1 MLPIA
6 VLPVAGLLLRLGQPD
21 LLNIKWIADAGGA
34 VFTNLPLIFAIGV
47 AVGFAKENH
56 GAAALAGAIG
66 YLILTAV
73 LKSINDKL
81 DMGVLAGI
89 LCGIVAGNLY
99 NRFKDIKMPEYLAF
113 FGGKR
118 FVPIITGLVCVVLGL
133 LCGYIW
139 PVVQTGIDWVGHALI
154 GAGGLGLFIYGLL
167 NRVLLVTGL
176 HHILNSL
183 VWFVFGSYT
192 GADGKAVTGDLHRF
206 FAGDPTA
213 GTFMT
218 GFFPVMMFGLPAA
231 CLAMYHAA
239 RPENRKVVGG
249 LLMSMA
255 LTAFLTGVTEPVEF
269 TFMFLAPILYVIHA
283 ILTGIS
289 MALMTFL
296 GVRLGFTF
304 SAGAFDYIISYR
316 LGTNG
321 WMLIPVGLVYF
332 LIYYFLFSFAIRK
345 FNLAT
350 PGRADAS
357 LEPAAEAASVP
368 GGIPDIGGA
377 QAPLA
382 GAVGYVRALGGNR
395 NLKLVDA
402 CTTRLRLEVVDDS
415 LVNEAA
421 LRTLGA
427 RGIVRPSRNALQ
439 VVIGPQAEIV
449 AGEIREAMAKGEYA
463 AIGPA
468 VQTPVVESPAVSAP
482 AVSAENP
489 SISERPAQSSAED
502 TAVAQRPVHAF
513 GELILLAPV
522 SGVIYPLERVPD
534 PVFSQKL
541 AGDGISIDPTDNVL
555 RAPCPG
561 EIVQQHAAG
570 HAVTLK
576 AAGEVEVLMHVGIDT
591 VTLKG
596 QGFTSRVK
604 VGDKV
609 ETGAPLIE
617 FDLDYVATNAK
628 SLLTE
633 VIISNGERV
642 SRTVYGSGRATV
654 GKTPVLTLTLNGGAA
669 VGREEAGPTVM
680 SEAIILPNPNG
691 LHARPAA
698 VLSSTAK
705 TFKSDIRL
713 QLGDRF
719 ANARSVTS
727 LMALETARGDKVLL
741 VAKGPDA
748 REAVDRLTPMI
759 AEGLGDEGCVPV
771 AAPATMTMAPI
782 AAPAPRKDADPNLIT
797 GVAAS
802 SGLAVGDVYQVR
814 HVEIQVKEE
823 GGTPDHERRLLDDA
837 VDKAA
842 GQLEALR
849 AQLHGHKEQAK
860 AAIFAAHSELLE
872 DPDLIEI
879 ATSAIAKGKSA
890 AFAWKSAVKS
900 HAERLAGLRNQL
912 LAQRANDLRDVGER
926 VLEILIGIKRE
937 APSYPAN
944 AVIIAEDLTPS
955 DTAVMERGKVM
966 GFATVRGGATS
977 HVAIL
982 ARSLGIPAL
991 AGIEAR
997 ALELPNGTPVI
1008 LDGSK
1013 GTLRLN
1019 PSPEEMKQLREAQ
1032 IRHEQQRKE
1041 DLAHALEPATTT
1053 DGHNIEVAGNI
1064 GGLKDA
1070 GEVAQLGGDAVG
1082 LLRSEFL
1089 FMERSAPPSEDE
1101 QFEEYK
1107 AIALALGADRPL
1119 IIRTLDV
1126 GGDKPLAYLPIPKED
1141 NPFLGERG
1149 IRVGLD
1155 RPEILRTQLRA
1166 LLRASPFGKL
1176 KIMFPMIATIAELRD
1191 AKAIL
1196 AEEAGSLG
1204 IPPMP
1209 CGIMVEIP
1217 AVAIM
1222 AEVFAKEAD
1231 FFSIGT
1237 NDLTQYALAMDRGH
1251 PKLAPK
1257 VDALNPALLRLIALT
1272 VEGARKH
1279 KRFTGVCGGIAG
1291 DAQAVPI
1298 LVGLGVDELSVSLPS
1313 IPMIKAQ
1320 VRRLSYTD
1328 CQELAQ
1334 RALNCRTG
1342 DEVRSLLPQ
1351 V

>member
-1 MLPIA
+1 M
-6 VLPVAGLLLRLGQPD
+6 
-21 LLNIKWIADAGGA
+21 
-34 VFTNLPLIFAIGV
+34 
-47 AVGFAKENH
+47 
-56 GAAALAGAIG
+56 
-66 YLILTAV
+66 
-73 LKSINDKL
+73 S
-81 DMGVLAGI
+81 
-89 LCGIVAGNLY
+89 GN
-99 NRFKDIKMPEYLAF
+99 
-113 FGGKR
+113 
-118 FVPIITGLVCVVLGL
+118 
-133 LCGYIW
+133 
-139 PVVQTGIDWVGHALI
+139 
-154 GAGGLGLFIYGLL
+154 
-167 NRVLLVTGL
+167 
-176 HHILNSL
+176 
-183 VWFVFGSYT
+183 
-192 GADGKAVTGDLHRF
+192 
-206 FAGDPTA
+206 
-213 GTFMT
+213 
-218 GFFPVMMFGLPAA
+218 
-231 CLAMYHAA
+231 
-239 RPENRKVVGG
+239 
-249 LLMSMA
+249 
-255 LTAFLTGVTEPVEF
+255 
-269 TFMFLAPILYVIHA
+269 
-283 ILTGIS
+283 
-289 MALMTFL
+289 
-296 GVRLGFTF
+296 
-304 SAGAFDYIISYR
+304 
-316 LGTNG
+316 
-321 WMLIPVGLVYF
+321 
-332 LIYYFLFSFAIRK
+332 
-345 FNLAT
+345 
-350 PGRADAS
+350 
-357 LEPAAEAASVP
+357 
-368 GGIPDIGGA
+368 
-377 QAPLA
+377 
-382 GAVGYVRALGGNR
+382 
-395 NLKLVDA
+395 
-402 CTTRLRLEVVDDS
+402 
-415 LVNEAA
+415 
-421 LRTLGA
+421 
-427 RGIVRPSRNALQ
+427 
-439 VVIGPQAEIV
+439 
-449 AGEIREAMAKGEYA
+449 
-463 AIGPA
+463 
-468 VQTPVVESPAVSAP
+468 
-482 AVSAENP
+482 
-489 SISERPAQSSAED
+489 
-502 TAVAQRPVHAF
+502 
-513 GELILLAPV
+513 ELIILAPV
-522 SGVIYPLERVPD
+522 SGVVYPLERVPD

-541 AGDGISIDPTDNVL
+541 VGDGISIDPTDNIL
-555 RAPCPG
+555 CAPCPG
-561 EIVQQHAAG
+561 EVVQQHAAG

-576 AAGEVEVLMHVGIDT
+576 TVGDVEVLMHVGIDT
-591 VTLKG
+591 VSLKG
-596 QGFTSRVK
+596 KGFTPRVK
-604 VGDKV
+604 LGDKV
-609 ETGAPLIE
+609 ETGTPLIE

-642 SRTVYGSGRATV
+642 SNTVYGSGTASV
-654 GKTPVLTLTLNGGAA
+654 GKTPVLTLTLNGAA
-669 VGREEAGPTVM
+669 AAAKEELGPTVT

-713 QLGDRF
+713 QLGDRS

-771 AAPATMTMAPI
+771 SALATMTEAPI
-782 AAPAPRKDADPNLIT
+782 AAPAPREDVDPNLIK
-797 GVAAS
+797 GVPAS
-802 SGLAVGDVYQVR
+802 AGLAVGEVYQVR

-823 GGTPDHERRLLDDA
+823 GGSPDHERRLLD
-837 VDKAA
+837 AA
-842 GQLEALR
+842 IERAKGQLEALR

-890 AFAWKSAVKS
+890 AFAWKNAVKT

-926 VLEILIGIKRE
+926 VLEVLTGIKRE

-944 AVIIAEDLTPS
+944 AVLIAEDLTPS
-955 DTAVMERGKVM
+955 DTAAMERGKVM

-1019 PSPEEMKQLREAQ
+1019 PSPGEMKQLREAQ

-1041 DLAHALEPATTT
+1041 DLAHALEPAATT
-1053 DGHNIEVAGNI
+1053 DGRNIEVAANI

-1070 GEVAQLGGDAVG
+1070 GEVAQLGGDGVG

-1089 FMERSAPPSEDE
+1089 FMERSTPPSEEE

-1107 AIALALGADRPL
+1107 AIALAIGADRPL

-1166 LLRASPFGKL
+1166 LLRASQFGKL
-1176 KIMFPMIATIAELRD
+1176 SVMFPMIATIAELRD
-1191 AKAIL
+1191 TKAIL
-1196 AEEAGSLG
+1196 AEEASSLG
-1204 IPPMP
+1204 IAPMP

-1217 AVAIM
+1217 SAAIM
-1222 AEVFAKEAD
+1222 AEVFAEEAD

-1237 NDLTQYALAMDRGH
+1237 NDLTQYTLAMDRGH

-1257 VDALNPALLRLIALT
+1257 VDALNPGLLRLIALT
-1272 VEGARKH
+1272 VDGARKH

-1291 DAQAVPI
+1291 DPQAVPI

-1313 IPMIKAQ
+1313 IPTIKAQ
-1320 VRRLSYTD
+1320 IRRLSHAECRD
-1328 CQELAQ
+1328 LAQ

-1342 DEVRSLLPQ
+1342 DEVRALLPE
-1351 V
+1351 VEP

>member
-415 LVNEAA
+415 LVNEPA
-421 LRTLGA
+421 LRKLGA

-468 VQTPVVESPAVSAP
+468 VQTPVVESPAVSA
-482 AVSAENP
+482 ENP
-489 SISERPAQSSAED
+489 PGSISERPAQSSAED

-642 SRTVYGSGRATV
+642 SRMVYGSGTATV
-654 GKTPVLTLTLNGGAA
+654 GKTPVLTLTLNGAAA
-669 VGREEAGPTVM
+669 VGREEAGPTVT

-926 VLEILIGIKRE
+926 VLEILTGIKRE

-1053 DGHNIEVAGNI
+1053 DGRNIEVAGNI

-1070 GEVAQLGGDAVG
+1070 GEVAQLGGDGVG

-1166 LLRASPFGKL
+1166 LLRASQFGKL
-1176 KIMFPMIATIAELRD
+1176 KIMFPMIATMAELRD

-1257 VDALNPALLRLIALT
+1257 VDALNPGLLRLIALT

-1313 IPMIKAQ
+1313 IPTIKAQ
-1320 VRRLSYTD
+1320 VRRLSYAD
-1328 CQELAQ
+1328 CRDFAQ

>member
-1 MLPIA
+1 
-6 VLPVAGLLLRLGQPD
+6 
-21 LLNIKWIADAGGA
+21 
-34 VFTNLPLIFAIGV
+34 
-47 AVGFAKENH
+47 
-56 GAAALAGAIG
+56 
-66 YLILTAV
+66 
-73 LKSINDKL
+73 
-81 DMGVLAGI
+81 
-89 LCGIVAGNLY
+89 
-99 NRFKDIKMPEYLAF
+99 
-113 FGGKR
+113 
-118 FVPIITGLVCVVLGL
+118 
-133 LCGYIW
+133 
-139 PVVQTGIDWVGHALI
+139 
-154 GAGGLGLFIYGLL
+154 
-167 NRVLLVTGL
+167 
-176 HHILNSL
+176 
-183 VWFVFGSYT
+183 
-192 GADGKAVTGDLHRF
+192 
-206 FAGDPTA
+206 
-213 GTFMT
+213 
-218 GFFPVMMFGLPAA
+218 
-231 CLAMYHAA
+231 
-239 RPENRKVVGG
+239 
-249 LLMSMA
+249 MS
-255 LTAFLTGVTEPVEF
+255 
-269 TFMFLAPILYVIHA
+269 
-283 ILTGIS
+283 
-289 MALMTFL
+289 
-296 GVRLGFTF
+296 
-304 SAGAFDYIISYR
+304 D
-316 LGTNG
+316 N
-321 WMLIPVGLVYF
+321 
-332 LIYYFLFSFAIRK
+332 
-345 FNLAT
+345 
-350 PGRADAS
+350 
-357 LEPAAEAASVP
+357 
-368 GGIPDIGGA
+368 
-377 QAPLA
+377 Q
-382 GAVGYVRALGGNR
+382 
-395 NLKLVDA
+395 
-402 CTTRLRLEVVDDS
+402 
-415 LVNEAA
+415 
-421 LRTLGA
+421 
-427 RGIVRPSRNALQ
+427 
-439 VVIGPQAEIV
+439 
-449 AGEIREAMAKGEYA
+449 
-463 AIGPA
+463 
-468 VQTPVVESPAVSAP
+468 
-482 AVSAENP
+482 
-489 SISERPAQSSAED
+489 
-502 TAVAQRPVHAF
+502 
-513 GELILLAPV
+513 LILLAPV
-522 SGVIYPLERVPD
+522 SGVVYPLERVPD

-541 AGDGISIDPTDNVL
+541 AGDGISIDPTDNIL

-576 AAGEVEVLMHVGIDT
+576 AAGDVEVLMHVGIDT

-617 FDLDYVATNAK
+617 FDLDYVGTNAK

-633 VIISNGERV
+633 VIISNGEMV
-642 SRTVYGSGRATV
+642 SEMVYASGTAVV
-654 GKTPVLTLTLNGGAA
+654 GKTPLLTLTLNGAA
-669 VGREEAGPTVM
+669 AATKEETGPTVT

-705 TFKSDIRL
+705 MFKSDIRL
-713 QLGDRF
+713 QLGDRS

-727 LMALETARGDKVLL
+727 LMALETARGDKVVL

-748 REAVDRLTPMI
+748 REAVNRLTPMI

-771 AAPATMTMAPI
+771 SALATMTEARI
-782 AAPAPRKDADPNLIT
+782 AAPAPRKDVDPKLIA

-823 GGTPDHERRLLDDA
+823 GGTPDQERRLLDGAIDR
-837 VDKAA
+837 AA

-890 AFAWKSAVKS
+890 AFAWKNAVKS

-926 VLEILIGIKRE
+926 VLEVLTGVKRE

-944 AVIIAEDLTPS
+944 AVLIAEDLTPS
-955 DTAVMERGKVM
+955 DTAAMERGKVM

-997 ALELPNGTPVI
+997 ALELANGTPVI

-1019 PSPEEMKQLREAQ
+1019 PSPEEMKKLREAQ
-1032 IRHEQQRKE
+1032 VRHEQQRKE

-1053 DGHNIEVAGNI
+1053 DGRNIEVAGNI

-1070 GEVAQLGGDAVG
+1070 GEIAELGGEGVG

-1089 FMERSAPPSEDE
+1089 FMERSSAPSEEE
-1101 QFEEYK
+1101 QFQEYK
-1107 AIALALGADRPL
+1107 AIAVAVGADRPL

-1166 LLRASPFGKL
+1166 LLRASQFGKL
-1176 KIMFPMIATIAELRD
+1176 RIMFPMIATMAELLD

-1196 AEEAGSLG
+1196 AEEASSLG

-1222 AEVFAKEAD
+1222 AEVFAEEAD

-1237 NDLTQYALAMDRGH
+1237 NDLTQYTLAMDRGH

-1257 VDALNPALLRLIALT
+1257 VDALNPGLLRLIALT

-1279 KRFTGVCGGIAG
+1279 KRFTGVCGGLAG

-1313 IPMIKAQ
+1313 IPTIKAQ
-1320 VRRLSYTD
+1320 IRRLSHAECRD
-1328 CQELAQ
+1328 LAQ

-1342 DEVRSLLPQ
+1342 DEVRALLPDTES
-1351 V
+1351 

>member
-1 MLPIA
+1 
-6 VLPVAGLLLRLGQPD
+6 
-21 LLNIKWIADAGGA
+21 
-34 VFTNLPLIFAIGV
+34 
-47 AVGFAKENH
+47 
-56 GAAALAGAIG
+56 
-66 YLILTAV
+66 
-73 LKSINDKL
+73 
-81 DMGVLAGI
+81 
-89 LCGIVAGNLY
+89 
-99 NRFKDIKMPEYLAF
+99 
-113 FGGKR
+113 
-118 FVPIITGLVCVVLGL
+118 
-133 LCGYIW
+133 
-139 PVVQTGIDWVGHALI
+139 
-154 GAGGLGLFIYGLL
+154 
-167 NRVLLVTGL
+167 
-176 HHILNSL
+176 
-183 VWFVFGSYT
+183 
-192 GADGKAVTGDLHRF
+192 
-206 FAGDPTA
+206 
-213 GTFMT
+213 
-218 GFFPVMMFGLPAA
+218 
-231 CLAMYHAA
+231 
-239 RPENRKVVGG
+239 
-249 LLMSMA
+249 MS
-255 LTAFLTGVTEPVEF
+255 
-269 TFMFLAPILYVIHA
+269 
-283 ILTGIS
+283 
-289 MALMTFL
+289 
-296 GVRLGFTF
+296 
-304 SAGAFDYIISYR
+304 D
-316 LGTNG
+316 N
-321 WMLIPVGLVYF
+321 
-332 LIYYFLFSFAIRK
+332 
-345 FNLAT
+345 
-350 PGRADAS
+350 
-357 LEPAAEAASVP
+357 
-368 GGIPDIGGA
+368 
-377 QAPLA
+377 
-382 GAVGYVRALGGNR
+382 
-395 NLKLVDA
+395 
-402 CTTRLRLEVVDDS
+402 
-415 LVNEAA
+415 
-421 LRTLGA
+421 
-427 RGIVRPSRNALQ
+427 
-439 VVIGPQAEIV
+439 
-449 AGEIREAMAKGEYA
+449 
-463 AIGPA
+463 
-468 VQTPVVESPAVSAP
+468 
-482 AVSAENP
+482 
-489 SISERPAQSSAED
+489 
-502 TAVAQRPVHAF
+502 
-513 GELILLAPV
+513 ELILLAPV
-522 SGVIYPLERVPD
+522 SGVLYPLERVPD

-541 AGDGISIDPTDNVL
+541 AGDGISIDPTDNIL

-576 AAGEVEVLMHVGIDT
+576 AAGDVEVLMHVGIDT

-596 QGFTSRVK
+596 KGFTSRVK

-617 FDLDYVATNAK
+617 FDLDYVGTNAK

-642 SRTVYGSGRATV
+642 SGTVYGSGTATV
-654 GKTPVLTLTLNGGAA
+654 GKTPVLTLTLNGAA
-669 VGREEAGPTVM
+669 AATKEEAGPTVT

-713 QLGDRF
+713 RLGDRS

-727 LMALETARGDKVLL
+727 LMALETARGDKVVL

-748 REAVDRLTPMI
+748 LEAVNRLTPMI

-771 AAPATMTMAPI
+771 SASATMTEAPI
-782 AAPAPRKDADPNLIT
+782 AAPAPRKDADPNLLT

-802 SGLAVGDVYQVR
+802 SGLAVGEVYQVR

-823 GGTPDHERRLLDDA
+823 GGTPDQERRLLDGAIDR
-837 VDKAA
+837 AA

-890 AFAWKSAVKS
+890 AFAWKNAVKS

-926 VLEILIGIKRE
+926 VLEVLTGVKRE

-944 AVIIAEDLTPS
+944 AVLIAEDLTPS
-955 DTAVMERGKVM
+955 DTAAMERGKVM

-1019 PSPEEMKQLREAQ
+1019 PSPEEMKKLREAQ
-1032 IRHEQQRKE
+1032 VRHEQQRKE

-1053 DGHNIEVAGNI
+1053 DGRNIEVAGNI

-1070 GEVAQLGGDAVG
+1070 GEVAQLGGDGVG

-1089 FMERSAPPSEDE
+1089 FMERSAAPSEDE

-1166 LLRASPFGKL
+1166 LLRASQFGKL
-1176 KIMFPMIATIAELRD
+1176 RIMFPMIATMAELLD

-1196 AEEAGSLG
+1196 AEEASSLG

-1209 CGIMVEIP
+1209 CGIMAEIP

-1222 AEVFAKEAD
+1222 AEVFAEEAD

-1237 NDLTQYALAMDRGH
+1237 NDLTQYTLAMDRGH

-1257 VDALNPALLRLIALT
+1257 VDALNPGLLRLIALT

-1313 IPMIKAQ
+1313 IPTIKAQ
-1320 VRRLSYTD
+1320 IRRLSHAECRD
-1328 CQELAQ
+1328 LAQ

-1342 DEVRSLLPQ
+1342 DEVRALLPDTES
-1351 V
+1351 

>member
-1 MLPIA
+1 
-6 VLPVAGLLLRLGQPD
+6 
-21 LLNIKWIADAGGA
+21 
-34 VFTNLPLIFAIGV
+34 
-47 AVGFAKENH
+47 
-56 GAAALAGAIG
+56 
-66 YLILTAV
+66 
-73 LKSINDKL
+73 
-81 DMGVLAGI
+81 
-89 LCGIVAGNLY
+89 
-99 NRFKDIKMPEYLAF
+99 
-113 FGGKR
+113 
-118 FVPIITGLVCVVLGL
+118 
-133 LCGYIW
+133 
-139 PVVQTGIDWVGHALI
+139 
-154 GAGGLGLFIYGLL
+154 
-167 NRVLLVTGL
+167 
-176 HHILNSL
+176 
-183 VWFVFGSYT
+183 
-192 GADGKAVTGDLHRF
+192 
-206 FAGDPTA
+206 
-213 GTFMT
+213 
-218 GFFPVMMFGLPAA
+218 
-231 CLAMYHAA
+231 
-239 RPENRKVVGG
+239 
-249 LLMSMA
+249 
-255 LTAFLTGVTEPVEF
+255 
-269 TFMFLAPILYVIHA
+269 
-283 ILTGIS
+283 
-289 MALMTFL
+289 
-296 GVRLGFTF
+296 
-304 SAGAFDYIISYR
+304 
-316 LGTNG
+316 
-321 WMLIPVGLVYF
+321 MLIPM
-332 LIYYFLFSFAIRK
+332 SD
-345 FNLAT
+345 N
-350 PGRADAS
+350 
-357 LEPAAEAASVP
+357 
-368 GGIPDIGGA
+368 
-377 QAPLA
+377 Q
-382 GAVGYVRALGGNR
+382 
-395 NLKLVDA
+395 
-402 CTTRLRLEVVDDS
+402 
-415 LVNEAA
+415 
-421 LRTLGA
+421 
-427 RGIVRPSRNALQ
+427 
-439 VVIGPQAEIV
+439 
-449 AGEIREAMAKGEYA
+449 
-463 AIGPA
+463 
-468 VQTPVVESPAVSAP
+468 
-482 AVSAENP
+482 
-489 SISERPAQSSAED
+489 
-502 TAVAQRPVHAF
+502 
-513 GELILLAPV
+513 LILLAPV
-522 SGVIYPLERVPD
+522 SGVVYPLERVPD

-541 AGDGISIDPTDNVL
+541 AGDGISIDPTDNIL

-576 AAGEVEVLMHVGIDT
+576 AAGDVEVLMHVGIDT

-617 FDLDYVATNAK
+617 FDLDYVGTNAK

-633 VIISNGERV
+633 VIISNGEMV
-642 SRTVYGSGRATV
+642 SEMVYASGTAVV
-654 GKTPVLTLTLNGGAA
+654 GKTPLLTLTLNGAA
-669 VGREEAGPTVM
+669 AATKEETGPTVT

-705 TFKSDIRL
+705 MFKSDIRL
-713 QLGDRF
+713 QLGDRS

-727 LMALETARGDKVLL
+727 LMALETARGDKVVL

-748 REAVDRLTPMI
+748 REAVNRLTPMI

-771 AAPATMTMAPI
+771 SALATMTEARI
-782 AAPAPRKDADPNLIT
+782 AAPAPRKDVDPKLIA

-802 SGLAVGDVYQVR
+802 AGLAVGEVYQVR

-823 GGTPDHERRLLDDA
+823 GGTPDQERRLLDGAIDR
-837 VDKAA
+837 AA

-890 AFAWKSAVKS
+890 AFAWKNAVKS

-926 VLEILIGIKRE
+926 VLEVLTGVKRE

-944 AVIIAEDLTPS
+944 AVLIAEDLTPS
-955 DTAVMERGKVM
+955 DTAAMERGKVM

-997 ALELPNGTPVI
+997 ALELANGTPVI

-1019 PSPEEMKQLREAQ
+1019 PSPEEMKKLREAQ
-1032 IRHEQQRKE
+1032 VRHEQQRKE

-1053 DGHNIEVAGNI
+1053 DGRNIEVAGNI

-1070 GEVAQLGGDAVG
+1070 GEIAELGGEGVG

-1089 FMERSAPPSEDE
+1089 FMERSSAPSEEE
-1101 QFEEYK
+1101 QFQEYK
-1107 AIALALGADRPL
+1107 AIAVAVGADRPL

-1166 LLRASPFGKL
+1166 LLRASQFGKL
-1176 KIMFPMIATIAELRD
+1176 RIMFPMIATMAELLD

-1196 AEEAGSLG
+1196 AEEASSLG

-1222 AEVFAKEAD
+1222 AEVFAEEAD

-1237 NDLTQYALAMDRGH
+1237 NDLTQYTLAMDRGH

-1257 VDALNPALLRLIALT
+1257 VDALNPGLLRLIALT

-1279 KRFTGVCGGIAG
+1279 KRFTGVCGGLAG

-1313 IPMIKAQ
+1313 IPTIKAQ
-1320 VRRLSYTD
+1320 IRRLSHAECRD
-1328 CQELAQ
+1328 LAQ

-1342 DEVRSLLPQ
+1342 DEVRALLPDTES
-1351 V
+1351 

>member
-1 MLPIA
+1 
-6 VLPVAGLLLRLGQPD
+6 
-21 LLNIKWIADAGGA
+21 
-34 VFTNLPLIFAIGV
+34 
-47 AVGFAKENH
+47 
-56 GAAALAGAIG
+56 
-66 YLILTAV
+66 
-73 LKSINDKL
+73 
-81 DMGVLAGI
+81 
-89 LCGIVAGNLY
+89 
-99 NRFKDIKMPEYLAF
+99 
-113 FGGKR
+113 
-118 FVPIITGLVCVVLGL
+118 
-133 LCGYIW
+133 
-139 PVVQTGIDWVGHALI
+139 
-154 GAGGLGLFIYGLL
+154 
-167 NRVLLVTGL
+167 
-176 HHILNSL
+176 
-183 VWFVFGSYT
+183 
-192 GADGKAVTGDLHRF
+192 
-206 FAGDPTA
+206 
-213 GTFMT
+213 
-218 GFFPVMMFGLPAA
+218 
-231 CLAMYHAA
+231 
-239 RPENRKVVGG
+239 
-249 LLMSMA
+249 
-255 LTAFLTGVTEPVEF
+255 
-269 TFMFLAPILYVIHA
+269 
-283 ILTGIS
+283 
-289 MALMTFL
+289 
-296 GVRLGFTF
+296 
-304 SAGAFDYIISYR
+304 
-316 LGTNG
+316 
-321 WMLIPVGLVYF
+321 MLIPM
-332 LIYYFLFSFAIRK
+332 SD
-345 FNLAT
+345 N
-350 PGRADAS
+350 
-357 LEPAAEAASVP
+357 
-368 GGIPDIGGA
+368 
-377 QAPLA
+377 Q
-382 GAVGYVRALGGNR
+382 
-395 NLKLVDA
+395 
-402 CTTRLRLEVVDDS
+402 
-415 LVNEAA
+415 
-421 LRTLGA
+421 
-427 RGIVRPSRNALQ
+427 
-439 VVIGPQAEIV
+439 
-449 AGEIREAMAKGEYA
+449 
-463 AIGPA
+463 
-468 VQTPVVESPAVSAP
+468 
-482 AVSAENP
+482 
-489 SISERPAQSSAED
+489 
-502 TAVAQRPVHAF
+502 
-513 GELILLAPV
+513 LILLAPV
-522 SGVIYPLERVPD
+522 SGVVYPLERVPD

-541 AGDGISIDPTDNVL
+541 AGDGISIDPTDNIL

-576 AAGEVEVLMHVGIDT
+576 AAGDVEVLMHVGIDT

-617 FDLDYVATNAK
+617 FDLDYVGTNAK

-633 VIISNGERV
+633 VIISNGEMV
-642 SRTVYGSGRATV
+642 SEMVYASGTAVV
-654 GKTPVLTLTLNGGAA
+654 GKTPLLTLTLNGAA
-669 VGREEAGPTVM
+669 AATKEETGPTVT

-705 TFKSDIRL
+705 MFKSDIRL
-713 QLGDRF
+713 QLGDRS

-727 LMALETARGDKVLL
+727 LMALETARGDKVVL

-748 REAVDRLTPMI
+748 REAVNRLTPMI

-771 AAPATMTMAPI
+771 SALATMTEARI
-782 AAPAPRKDADPNLIT
+782 AAPAPRKDVDPKLIA

-802 SGLAVGDVYQVR
+802 AGLAVGEVYQVR
-814 HVEIQVKEE
+814 HVDIQVKEE
-823 GGTPDHERRLLDDA
+823 GGTPDQERRLLDGAIDR
-837 VDKAA
+837 AA

-890 AFAWKSAVKS
+890 AFAWKNAVKS

-926 VLEILIGIKRE
+926 VLEVLTGVKRE

-944 AVIIAEDLTPS
+944 AVLIAEDLTPS
-955 DTAVMERGKVM
+955 DTAAMERGKVM

-997 ALELPNGTPVI
+997 ALELANGTPVI

-1019 PSPEEMKQLREAQ
+1019 PSPEEMKKLREAQ
-1032 IRHEQQRKE
+1032 VRHEQQRKE

-1053 DGHNIEVAGNI
+1053 DGRNIEVAGNI

-1070 GEVAQLGGDAVG
+1070 GEIAELGGEGVG

-1089 FMERSAPPSEDE
+1089 FMERSSAPSEEE
-1101 QFEEYK
+1101 QFQEYK
-1107 AIALALGADRPL
+1107 AIAVAVGADRPL

-1166 LLRASPFGKL
+1166 LLRASQFGKL
-1176 KIMFPMIATIAELRD
+1176 RIMFPMIATMAELLD

-1196 AEEAGSLG
+1196 AEEASSLG

-1222 AEVFAKEAD
+1222 AEVFAEEAD

-1237 NDLTQYALAMDRGH
+1237 NDLTQYTLAMDRGH

-1257 VDALNPALLRLIALT
+1257 VDALNP
-1272 VEGARKH
+1272 GA
-1279 KRFTGVCGGIAG
+1279 A
-1291 DAQAVPI
+1291 A
-1298 LVGLGVDELSVSLPS
+1298 
-1313 IPMIKAQ
+1313 
-1320 VRRLSYTD
+1320 SY
-1328 CQELAQ
+1328 
-1334 RALNCRTG
+1334 RADR
-1342 DEVRSLLPQ
+1342 
-1351 V
+1351 